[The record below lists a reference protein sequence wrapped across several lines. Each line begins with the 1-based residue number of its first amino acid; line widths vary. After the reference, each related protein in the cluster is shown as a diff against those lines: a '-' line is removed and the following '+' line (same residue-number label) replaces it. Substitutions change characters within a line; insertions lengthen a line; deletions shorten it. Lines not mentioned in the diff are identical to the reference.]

1 MPSFD
6 VVSSVDIQEVRN
18 AVLQTNKE
26 ISTRYDLKDS
36 KSSVEFDE
44 KASILLID
52 ASDPMTME
60 SITRLLAEKLAKR
73 SVSLKSVEFGE
84 GKAAGGDRI
93 RKEVKIKQ
101 GLDDKELKS
110 INKLIKDQKLKV
122 TSSIQGDQLRVT
134 GKKRDDLQAVIGILK
149 SNIADK
155 DLQFVNFRD

>member
-134 GKKRDDLQAVIGILK
+134 GKKRDDLQAVIGVLK
-149 SNIADK
+149 SNIADM